1 MLTQYYNE
9 VYKLSN
15 FDFLKDFDDTLYKL
29 GNRIERE
36 VVISPS
42 AVKADATPFLQYIL
56 DKLLKRIGSKFNS
69 RKDFYT
75 QLDRVYRK
83 KVISYRYK
91 DQIYSAYMLRNKIHD
106 NFDEIEKN
114 EVVVAM
120 SIHRKLYEIAKKYY
134 RDFNENYDESKG
146 VPPFKPIELD
156 TTDDEIE
163 LVEIP
168 DFFEIIEF
176 KYDYCVICGEPNHS
190 NYSLCCPK
198 CSRVLDNANN
208 FISIRNYFGKDA
220 TFTNEDLIEYGIHEG
235 YVNQLIT
242 NLTRENM
249 LKVTGRFISFNNM
262 YFDRYMEKIDNY
274 LAVGELITKFR
285 EDKITPAE
293 IKQTYEYKQG
303 SLHNAPFYEF
313 YKIINHEII
322 NKFERDILATEN
334 IWESIDYTT
343 ITQKQLETWYM
354 KNMNLYR
361 KGKVN
366 ESFVVFNSSLMD
378 DYIDMK
384 RQGMLEKEIKEKLNV
399 SSNVYEFWTS
409 INDSFE
415 DEIAQIKKELILKC
429 LKEGKTRIETLEIA
443 GVTPHEYDSLYKVSD
458 YNHDDYADE
467 INREREARKLRF
479 TSYLASLD
487 NETSCRYAKISQ
499 DDFYSW
505 YDNAKLNSQFYLN
518 TTEILMGKYLDE
530 RKKGISKSESIKMI
544 GLDEK
549 YLNQWLTRSLD
560 ICKKF
565 KNDDLKVTADLTL
578 RGFKWDMPVEEVCK
592 MADVNEKAIQRFLR
606 MGARGSEMFGEL
618 FEYYENEMI
627 PKKLDT
633 FLKASESKS
642 MRNALE
648 SAYLSE
654 GELEKY
660 YELGKSGDERFEK
673 FYDDFYSIKQKT
685 YVYHRTKGKTH
696 TIAMKESRLT
706 PEEFDESKDDME
718 DMLRE
723 MKFVIVLETIDE
735 KKNSN
740 IAARNAGCSVDEI
753 YEWYF
758 KGRDGDEEYEEF
770 YNQFH
775 SGYVRPCINTIQ
787 NSMDKNLSH
796 LDYLIKANKEH
807 FTKKDVEIWIKH
819 GLVDNAILVNLNKKE
834 KDDENDDSSKAKEDP
849 NKMLREMGVEDY
861 DRISTRKTSNSST
874 ILSQNDYDVEELKKQ
889 ILKK

>member
-83 KVISYRYK
+83 NVISYRYK

-146 VPPFKPIELD
+146 VPSFKPIELD

-220 TFTNEDLIEYGIHEG
+220 TFTKEDLIEYGIHEG

-249 LKVTGRFISFNNM
+249 LKVKGRFISFNNM

-285 EDKITPAE
+285 EDKITPSE
-293 IKQTYEYKQG
+293 IKETYEYKQG
-303 SLHNAPFYEF
+303 SLRNAPFYEF

-334 IWESIDYTT
+334 IWESIEYTT
-343 ITQKQLETWYM
+343 ITPKQLEKWYM
-354 KNMNLYR
+354 KNMNLHR
-361 KGKVN
+361 KGNVN
-366 ESFVVFNSSLMD
+366 ESFLVFNSSLMD

-384 RQGMLEKEIKEKLNV
+384 RQGMLEKEIKEKLNI

-429 LKEGKTRIETLEIA
+429 LKEGKTRVETLEIA

-487 NETSCRYAKISQ
+487 IETSCRYAKISP

-505 YDNAKLNSQFYLN
+505 YDNAKLNSQFYLD

-530 RKKGISKSESIKMI
+530 RKKGISKSESIKII
-544 GLDEK
+544 GLNEK

-565 KNDDLKVTADLTL
+565 KNDDVKVTADLTL
-578 RGFKWDMPVEEVCK
+578 RGFKWDMPVDEVCK

-618 FEYYENEMI
+618 FDYYENEMI
-627 PKKLDT
+627 PKKLDA
-633 FLKASESKS
+633 FLKANETKS

-673 FYDDFYSIKQKT
+673 FYNDFYNVKKET
-685 YVYHRTKGKTH
+685 YVFHIEKGKTH
-696 TIAMKESRLT
+696 NIAMRESRLT
-706 PEEFDESKDDME
+706 PEEYEESKDDLE
-718 DMLRE
+718 KLLRKI
-723 MKFVIVLETIDE
+723 KFRIVLEAIANNKT
-735 KKNSN
+735 SN
-740 IAARNAGCSVDEI
+740 VAARDANCSVDEI

-758 KGRDGDEEYEEF
+758 KGRDGDEEYEKF
-770 YNQFH
+770 YELFH
-775 SGYVRPCINTIQ
+775 NGYVRPSAVPMQEKIDEGDTDIDNFIRS
-787 NSMDKNLSH
+787 NKH
-796 LDYLIKANKEH
+796 L
-807 FTKKDVEIWIKH
+807 FTKKDIDIWLKNGIIS
-819 GLVDNAILVNLNKKE
+819 VDVFHLEKNESKKE
-834 KDDENDDSSKAKEDP
+834 EMEDDEDKPNRNEVKEVKLNVHGKSKKSRSSLGK
-849 NKMLREMGVEDY
+849 
-861 DRISTRKTSNSST
+861 
-874 ILSQNDYDVEELKKQ
+874 ILDEEYDVEELKKQ

>member
-1 MLTQYYNE
+1 M
-9 VYKLSN
+9 YKLSN
-15 FDFLKDFDDTLYKL
+15 FDFLKDFDKTLYKL

-106 NFDEIEKN
+106 NFYEIEKN

-146 VPPFKPIELD
+146 VPSFKPIELD

-176 KYDYCVICGEPNHS
+176 RYDYCVICGEPNHS

-220 TFTNEDLIEYGIHEG
+220 TFTKEDLIEYGIHEG

-262 YFDRYMEKIDNY
+262 YFDKYMEKIDNY

-354 KNMNLYR
+354 KNMNLHR

-366 ESFVVFNSSLMD
+366 ESFLVFNSSLMG

-415 DEIAQIKKELILKC
+415 DKIAQIKKELILKC
-429 LKEGKTRIETLEIA
+429 LKEGKTRVETLEIA

-479 TSYLASLD
+479 TSYLTSLD
-487 NETSCRYAKISQ
+487 IETSCRYAKISP

-505 YDNAKLNSQFYLN
+505 YDNAKLNSQFYLD

-530 RKKGISKSESIKMI
+530 RKKGISKSESIKII
-544 GLDEK
+544 GLNEK
-549 YLNQWLTRSLD
+549 YLNQWLTRSID

-578 RGFKWDMPVEEVCK
+578 RGFKWDMPVDEVCK

-673 FYDDFYSIKQKT
+673 FYNDFYNVKKET
-685 YVYHRTKGKTH
+685 YVFHIEKGKTH
-696 TIAMKESRLT
+696 NIAMRESRLT
-706 PEEFDESKDDME
+706 PEEYEESKDDLE
-718 DMLRE
+718 KLLRKI
-723 MKFVIVLETIDE
+723 KFRIVLEAIANNKT
-735 KKNSN
+735 SN
-740 IAARNAGCSVDEI
+740 VAARDANCSVDEI

-758 KGRDGDEEYEEF
+758 KGRDGDEEYEKF
-770 YNQFH
+770 YELFH
-775 SGYVRPCINTIQ
+775 NGYVRPSAVPMQEKIDEGDTDIDNFIRS
-787 NSMDKNLSH
+787 NKH
-796 LDYLIKANKEH
+796 L
-807 FTKKDVEIWIKH
+807 FTKKDIDIWLKNGIIS
-819 GLVDNAILVNLNKKE
+819 VDVFHLEKNESKKE
-834 KDDENDDSSKAKEDP
+834 EMEDDEDKPNRNEVKKVKLNVHGKSKKSRSSLGK
-849 NKMLREMGVEDY
+849 
-861 DRISTRKTSNSST
+861 
-874 ILSQNDYDVEELKKQ
+874 ILDEEYDVEELKKQ

>member
-9 VYKLSN
+9 VHKLSN

-176 KYDYCVICGEPNHS
+176 KYDYCVICGKPNHS

-220 TFTNEDLIEYGIHEG
+220 TFTKEDLIEYGIHEG

-366 ESFVVFNSSLMD
+366 ESFLVFNSSLMD

-429 LKEGKTRIETLEIA
+429 LKEGKTRVETLEIA

-479 TSYLASLD
+479 TSYLSSLD
-487 NETSCRYAKISQ
+487 IETSCRYAKISHPQ
-499 DDFYSW
+499 
-505 YDNAKLNSQFYLN
+505 
-518 TTEILMGKYLDE
+518 TTPKIHIAIL
-530 RKKGISKSESIKMI
+530 
-544 GLDEK
+544 
-549 YLNQWLTRSLD
+549 
-560 ICKKF
+560 KKF
-565 KNDDLKVTADLTL
+565 
-578 RGFKWDMPVEEVCK
+578 
-592 MADVNEKAIQRFLR
+592 
-606 MGARGSEMFGEL
+606 S
-618 FEYYENEMI
+618 
-627 PKKLDT
+627 
-633 FLKASESKS
+633 
-642 MRNALE
+642 
-648 SAYLSE
+648 
-654 GELEKY
+654 
-660 YELGKSGDERFEK
+660 
-673 FYDDFYSIKQKT
+673 
-685 YVYHRTKGKTH
+685 
-696 TIAMKESRLT
+696 
-706 PEEFDESKDDME
+706 
-718 DMLRE
+718 
-723 MKFVIVLETIDE
+723 
-735 KKNSN
+735 
-740 IAARNAGCSVDEI
+740 
-753 YEWYF
+753 
-758 KGRDGDEEYEEF
+758 
-770 YNQFH
+770 
-775 SGYVRPCINTIQ
+775 
-787 NSMDKNLSH
+787 
-796 LDYLIKANKEH
+796 
-807 FTKKDVEIWIKH
+807 
-819 GLVDNAILVNLNKKE
+819 
-834 KDDENDDSSKAKEDP
+834 DSSKDL
-849 NKMLREMGVEDY
+849 NIRYNMGIV
-861 DRISTRKTSNSST
+861 I
-874 ILSQNDYDVEELKKQ
+874 
-889 ILKK
+889 

>member
-146 VPPFKPIELD
+146 VPSFKPIELD

-220 TFTNEDLIEYGIHEG
+220 TFTKEDLIEYGIHEG

-366 ESFVVFNSSLMD
+366 ESFLVFNSSLMD

-415 DEIAQIKKELILKC
+415 DEIAQIKKDIILKC
-429 LKEGKTRIETLEIA
+429 LKEGKTRVETLEIA

-467 INREREARKLRF
+467 INRER
-479 TSYLASLD
+479 
-487 NETSCRYAKISQ
+487 
-499 DDFYSW
+499 
-505 YDNAKLNSQFYLN
+505 NSQFYLDV
-518 TTEILMGKYLDE
+518 TEILMGKYLDE
-530 RKKGISKSESIKMI
+530 RKTGKSKVESIKMI

-565 KNDDLKVTADLTL
+565 KNDDVKVTADLTL
-578 RGFKWDMPVEEVCK
+578 RGFKWDMPINEICK

-606 MGARGSEMFGEL
+606 MGARGSETFGEL

-627 PKKLDT
+627 PKKLDA
-633 FLKASESKS
+633 FLKANETKS

-673 FYDDFYSIKQKT
+673 FYNDFYNVKKET
-685 YVYHRTKGKTH
+685 YVFHIEKGKTH
-696 TIAMKESRLT
+696 
-706 PEEFDESKDDME
+706 
-718 DMLRE
+718 
-723 MKFVIVLETIDE
+723 
-735 KKNSN
+735 N
-740 IAARNAGCSVDEI
+740 I
-753 YEWYF
+753 
-758 KGRDGDEEYEEF
+758 
-770 YNQFH
+770 
-775 SGYVRPCINTIQ
+775 
-787 NSMDKNLSH
+787 
-796 LDYLIKANKEH
+796 
-807 FTKKDVEIWIKH
+807 
-819 GLVDNAILVNLNKKE
+819 
-834 KDDENDDSSKAKEDP
+834 
-849 NKMLREMGVEDY
+849 
-861 DRISTRKTSNSST
+861 
-874 ILSQNDYDVEELKKQ
+874 
-889 ILKK
+889 

>member
-146 VPPFKPIELD
+146 VPSFKPIELD

-220 TFTNEDLIEYGIHEG
+220 TFTKEDLIEYGIHEG

-242 NLTRENM
+242 HLTRENM

-285 EDKITPAE
+285 EDKITPSE

-313 YKIINHEII
+313 YKIINNEII

-354 KNMNLYR
+354 KNMNLHK

-366 ESFVVFNSSLMD
+366 ESFLVFNSSLMD

-429 LKEGKTRIETLEIA
+429 LKEGKTRVETLEIA

-487 NETSCRYAKISQ
+487 IETSCRYAKISV

-505 YDNAKLNSQFYLN
+505 YGNAKPNSQFYLDV
-518 TTEILMGKYLDE
+518 TEILMGKYLDE
-530 RKKGISKSESIKMI
+530 RKTGKSKVESIKMI

-565 KNDDLKVTADLTL
+565 KNNDVKVTSDLTL
-578 RGFKWDMPVEEVCK
+578 SGFKWDMPINEICK

-606 MGARGSEMFGEL
+606 MGARGSETFGEL

-627 PKKLDT
+627 PKKLDA
-633 FLKASESKS
+633 FLKANETKS

-673 FYDDFYSIKQKT
+673 FYNDFYNVKKET
-685 YVYHRTKGKTH
+685 YVFHIEKGKTH
-696 TIAMKESRLT
+696 NIAMRESRLT
-706 PEEFDESKDDME
+706 PEEYEESKDDLE
-718 DMLRE
+718 KLLRKI
-723 MKFVIVLETIDE
+723 KFRIVLEAIANNKT
-735 KKNSN
+735 SN
-740 IAARNAGCSVDEI
+740 VAARDANCSVDEI

-758 KGRDGDEEYEEF
+758 KGRDGDEEYEKF
-770 YNQFH
+770 YELFH
-775 SGYVRPCINTIQ
+775 NGYVRPSAVPMQEKIDEGDTDIDNFIRS
-787 NSMDKNLSH
+787 NKH
-796 LDYLIKANKEH
+796 L
-807 FTKKDVEIWIKH
+807 FTKKDIDIWLKNGIIS
-819 GLVDNAILVNLNKKE
+819 VDVFHLEKNENKKE
-834 KDDENDDSSKAKEDP
+834 EMEDDEDKPNRNEVKEVKLNVHGKSKKSRSSLGK
-849 NKMLREMGVEDY
+849 
-861 DRISTRKTSNSST
+861 
-874 ILSQNDYDVEELKKQ
+874 ILDEEYDVEELKKQ

>member
-146 VPPFKPIELD
+146 VPSFKPIELD

-220 TFTNEDLIEYGIHEG
+220 TFTKEDLIEYGIHEG

-242 NLTRENM
+242 HLTRENM
-249 LKVTGRFISFNNM
+249 LKVTGRFISF
-262 YFDRYMEKIDNY
+262 
-274 LAVGELITKFR
+274 TKFR
-285 EDKITPAE
+285 EDKITPSE

-313 YKIINHEII
+313 YKIINNEII

-354 KNMNLYR
+354 KNMNLHK

-366 ESFVVFNSSLMD
+366 ESFLVFNSSLMD

-429 LKEGKTRIETLEIA
+429 LKEGKTRVETLEIA

-487 NETSCRYAKISQ
+487 IETSCRYAKISV

-505 YDNAKLNSQFYLN
+505 YGNAKPNSQFYLDV
-518 TTEILMGKYLDE
+518 TEILMGKYLDE
-530 RKKGISKSESIKMI
+530 RKTGKSKVESIKMI

-565 KNDDLKVTADLTL
+565 KNNDVKVTSDLTL
-578 RGFKWDMPVEEVCK
+578 SGFKWDMPINEICK

-606 MGARGSEMFGEL
+606 MGARGSETFGEL

-627 PKKLDT
+627 PKKLDA
-633 FLKASESKS
+633 FLKANETKS

-673 FYDDFYSIKQKT
+673 FYNDFYNVKKET
-685 YVYHRTKGKTH
+685 YVFHIEKGKTH
-696 TIAMKESRLT
+696 NIAMRESRLT
-706 PEEFDESKDDME
+706 PEEYEESKDDLE
-718 DMLRE
+718 KLLRKI
-723 MKFVIVLETIDE
+723 KFRIVLEAIANNKT
-735 KKNSN
+735 SN
-740 IAARNAGCSVDEI
+740 VAARDANCSVDEI

-758 KGRDGDEEYEEF
+758 KGRDGDEEYEKF
-770 YNQFH
+770 YELFH
-775 SGYVRPCINTIQ
+775 NGYVRPSAVPMQEKIDEGDTDIDNFIRS
-787 NSMDKNLSH
+787 NKH
-796 LDYLIKANKEH
+796 L
-807 FTKKDVEIWIKH
+807 FTKKDIDIWLKNGIIS
-819 GLVDNAILVNLNKKE
+819 VDVFHLEKNENKKE
-834 KDDENDDSSKAKEDP
+834 EMEDDEDKPNRNEVKEVKLNVHGKSKKSRSSLGK
-849 NKMLREMGVEDY
+849 
-861 DRISTRKTSNSST
+861 
-874 ILSQNDYDVEELKKQ
+874 ILDEEYDVEELKKQ

>member
-146 VPPFKPIELD
+146 VPSFKPIELD

-220 TFTNEDLIEYGIHEG
+220 TFTKEDLIEYGIHEG

-366 ESFVVFNSSLMD
+366 ESFLVFNSSLMD

-487 NETSCRYAKISQ
+487 IETSCRYAKISV

-505 YDNAKLNSQFYLN
+505 YGNAKPNSQFYLDV
-518 TTEILMGKYLDE
+518 TEILMGKYLDE
-530 RKKGISKSESIKMI
+530 RKTGKSKVESIKMI

-565 KNDDLKVTADLTL
+565 KNDDVKVTADLTL
-578 RGFKWDMPVEEVCK
+578 RGFKWDMPINEICK

-606 MGARGSEMFGEL
+606 MGARGSETFGEL

-642 MRNALE
+642 IRNALE

-673 FYDDFYSIKQKT
+673 FYNDFYNVKKET
-685 YVYHRTKGKTH
+685 YVFHIEKGKTH
-696 TIAMKESRLT
+696 NIAMRESRLT
-706 PEEFDESKDDME
+706 PEEYEESKE
-718 DMLRE
+718 DLEKLLRKI
-723 MKFVIVLETIDE
+723 KFRIVLEAIANNKT
-735 KKNSN
+735 SN
-740 IAARNAGCSVDEI
+740 VAARDANCSVDEI

-758 KGRDGDEEYEEF
+758 KGRDGDEEYEKF
-770 YNQFH
+770 YELFH
-775 SGYVRPCINTIQ
+775 NGYVRPSAVPMQEKIDEGDTDIDNFIRS
-787 NSMDKNLSH
+787 NKH
-796 LDYLIKANKEH
+796 L
-807 FTKKDVEIWIKH
+807 FTKKDIDIWLKNGIIS
-819 GLVDNAILVNLNKKE
+819 VDVFHLEKNESKKE
-834 KDDENDDSSKAKEDP
+834 EMEDDEDKPNRNEVKEVKLNVHGKSKKSRSSLGK
-849 NKMLREMGVEDY
+849 
-861 DRISTRKTSNSST
+861 
-874 ILSQNDYDVEELKKQ
+874 ILDEEYDVEELKKQ

>member
-146 VPPFKPIELD
+146 VPSFKPIELD

-176 KYDYCVICGEPNHS
+176 RYDYCVICGEPNHS

-220 TFTNEDLIEYGIHEG
+220 TFTKEDLIEYGIHEG

-262 YFDRYMEKIDNY
+262 YFDKYMEKIDNY

-366 ESFVVFNSSLMD
+366 ESFLVFNSSLMG

-487 NETSCRYAKISQ
+487 IETSCRYAKISL

-505 YDNAKLNSQFYLN
+505 YGNAKPNSQFYLDV
-518 TTEILMGKYLDE
+518 TEILMGKYLDE
-530 RKKGISKSESIKMI
+530 RKTGKSKVESIKMI

-565 KNDDLKVTADLTL
+565 KNDDVKVTSDLTL
-578 RGFKWDMPVEEVCK
+578 RGFKWDMPINEICK

-606 MGARGSEMFGEL
+606 MGARGSETFGEL

-627 PKKLDT
+627 PKKLDA
-633 FLKASESKS
+633 FLKANETKS

-673 FYDDFYSIKQKT
+673 FYNDFYNVKKET
-685 YVYHRTKGKTH
+685 YVFHIEKGKTH
-696 TIAMKESRLT
+696 NIAMRESRLT
-706 PEEFDESKDDME
+706 PEEYEESKDDLE
-718 DMLRE
+718 KLLRKI
-723 MKFVIVLETIDE
+723 KFRIVLEAIANNKT
-735 KKNSN
+735 SN
-740 IAARNAGCSVDEI
+740 VAARDANCSVDEI

-758 KGRDGDEEYEEF
+758 KGRDGDEEYEKF
-770 YNQFH
+770 YELFH
-775 SGYVRPCINTIQ
+775 NGYVRPSAVPMQEKIDEGDTDIDNFIRS
-787 NSMDKNLSH
+787 NKH
-796 LDYLIKANKEH
+796 L
-807 FTKKDVEIWIKH
+807 FTKKDIDIWLKNGIIS
-819 GLVDNAILVNLNKKE
+819 VDVFHLEKNESKKE
-834 KDDENDDSSKAKEDP
+834 EMEDDEDKPNRNEVKEVKLNVHGKSKKSRSSLGK
-849 NKMLREMGVEDY
+849 
-861 DRISTRKTSNSST
+861 
-874 ILSQNDYDVEELKKQ
+874 ILDEEYDVEELKKQ